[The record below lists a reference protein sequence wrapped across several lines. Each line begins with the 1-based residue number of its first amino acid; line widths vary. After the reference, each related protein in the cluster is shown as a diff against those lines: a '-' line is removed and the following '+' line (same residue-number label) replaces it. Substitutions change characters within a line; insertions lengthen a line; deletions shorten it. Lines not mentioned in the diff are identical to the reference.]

1 MRITREYVGQI
12 GHLSR
17 LALTDAEKDR
27 LTTHLN
33 AILAHFERLQELDTS
48 QVPPT
53 AHSIPMEN
61 VFREDTPR
69 FCLTPQ
75 EATAGAPESAD
86 DMFVVPRIVE
96 T

>member
-1 MRITREYVGQI
+1 MRITSEYVGQI
-12 GHLSR
+12 GRLSR
-17 LALTDAEKDR
+17 LALTDAEKER

-33 AILAHFERLQELDTS
+33 AILAHFERLQELDTT

-61 VFREDTPR
+61 VFRDDTPR
-69 FCLTPQ
+69 PGLTPA
-75 EATAGAPESAD
+75 EATAAAPESAE
-86 DMFVVPRIVE
+86 DMFVGPRIVE

>member
-1 MRITREYVGQI
+1 MRITREYVGQV

-17 LALTDAEKDR
+17 LALSDEEKDR
-27 LTTHLN
+27 LTKHLN
-33 AILAHFERLQELDTS
+33 VILEHFERLQELDTTD
-48 QVPPT
+48 VPPT

-61 VFREDTPR
+61 VFRDDAPR
-69 FCLTPQ
+69 PCLTPA
-75 EATAGAPESAD
+75 EATAAAPDSAD